1 MQDLVTCVTR
11 EVSRRE
17 RLYPHLVHQKR
28 LSPEEAE
35 LELSQMRS
43 VQAYL
48 LARLQAGEVPQQQVL
63 F

>member
-1 MQDLVTCVTR
+1 M
-11 EVSRRE
+11 
-17 RLYPHLVHQKR
+17 R

-35 LELSQMRS
+35 LELSQMRA

-48 LARLQAGEVPQQQVL
+48 LAKLQAGELPQQQVL